1 MVSPSTSGCTMSDWP
16 AGPSGLI
23 QRTRPTRPAAPD
35 HERSIAPASVRRATG
50 AVCGAQLDDGH
61 CRHPRQEDADGVG
74 EMGIWRPPPFDV
86 RADNRA
92 DDQALKHIHGRSRS
106 QNHSRSKNRK
116 KTITTGSKIHTIR
129 LISRRRR
136 SISSRSLSVCGPLTL
151 ISSGRAPSF
160 SVGEIIQRD
169 KRHGRVG
176 SR

>member
-1 MVSPSTSGCTMSDWP
+1 MVSPSTSGCTTSDWP

-35 HERSIAPASVRRATG
+35 HERSIAPPNGRRATG
-50 AVCGAQLDDGH
+50 GGPRRATRRWPLSPPTRGR
-61 CRHPRQEDADGVG
+61 CRWRRRD
-74 EMGIWRPPPFDV
+74 GIWRPPPFDV

-92 DDQALKHIHGRSRS
+92 DDQALKHVHGRSPIARAA
-106 QNHSRSKNRK
+106 
-116 KTITTGSKIHTIR
+116 KTTQAAKTER
-129 LISRRRR
+129 ISRRRR
-136 SISSRSLSVCGPLTL
+136 SISSRSLSICGPLTL